1 MELIAMMEAVD
12 FLPGAFRDLPDRGEV
27 VVFGPPDP
35 VWDPE
40 LWWRLASRGEETLYC
55 NFDLDSY
62 EYDNEEGSGFLDG
75 YTEGGRLVGR
85 DMVRRDAV
93 GTEFPKMMEEVDTVV
108 MDKEGDLVWTSHI
121 M

>member
-1 MELIAMMEAVD
+1 M
-12 FLPGAFRDLPDRGEV
+12 
-27 VVFGPPDP
+27 
-35 VWDPE
+35 
-40 LWWRLASRGEETLYC
+40 
-55 NFDLDSY
+55 
-62 EYDNEEGSGFLDG
+62 DG